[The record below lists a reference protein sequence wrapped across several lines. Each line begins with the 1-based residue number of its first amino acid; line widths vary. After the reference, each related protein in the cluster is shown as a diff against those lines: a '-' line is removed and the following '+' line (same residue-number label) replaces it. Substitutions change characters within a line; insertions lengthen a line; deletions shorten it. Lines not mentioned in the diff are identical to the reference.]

1 MLLKIRKFNLNK
13 AKVLRDSNESNA
25 EGADSQRKSIWLFLH
40 LMLLRTA
47 RQNLGEIAA
56 NAYYFRDL

>member
-1 MLLKIRKFNLNK
+1 MLLKIRKFNLSR
-13 AKVLRDSNESNA
+13 AKVLRDSNKSKA

-47 RQNLGEIAA
+47 RQNLGKIAT
-56 NAYYFRDL
+56 NAHHFRDL